1 MFKKINSNNK
11 VEPNL
16 FTEIKKEFGS
26 HFGLFNIKFKTFCEQ
41 HPKQIFTG
49 MVATMLIS
57 MILSFTVIVPM
68 EKRRLA
74 AEVLASQK
82 KVSEKNLKGLREVP
96 GNNLNDVIS
105 GIGRMKSAII
115 IKQRVDAILSK
126 KHLTTADSIYLNSL
140 LDSLKDNE
148 RALNPKKNKP

>member
-1 MFKKINSNNK
+1 MFKKINSDNK
-11 VEPNL
+11 AGPNV
-16 FTEIKKEFGS
+16 FTEIKKEFGGY
-26 HFGLFNIKFKTFCEQ
+26 FGLFNTKFKAFCEK

-57 MILSFTVIVPM
+57 MILSFTVIIPM

-96 GNNLNDVIS
+96 GNNLNDVIL
-105 GIGRMKSAII
+105 GIGKMKSAII

-126 KHLTTADSIYLNSL
+126 KHLTTADSIYLNGL
-140 LDSLKDNE
+140 LDSLRNNE
-148 RALNPKKNKP
+148 RALNPKNKP